1 MDTITLSFAAVGISV
16 IVIVVRRL
24 REELSPALII
34 AATIAI
40 LSVVIR
46 LAMPVLEF
54 TKQLAE
60 SYGMSGYLGVMM
72 KALGIALCSR
82 ICADI
87 CRDCGET
94 AIATKVEIGG
104 KIGILLLSIP
114 LLQQI
119 TNSINNLI

>member
-1 MDTITLSFAAVGISV
+1 MDAITLGFAAVGISV

-46 LAMPVLEF
+46 LAIPVLEF

-60 SYGMSGYLGVMM
+60 NYGMSGYLGVMM
-72 KALGIALCSR
+72 KALGIAMCSR

-104 KIGILLLSIP
+104 KVGILLLSIP